1 MLPGLY
7 RAATT
12 GLAPLV
18 RAYLL
23 WRRRQGREDP
33 ARLAERFGIA
43 SASRPPG
50 PLVWIHAASVGE
62 SVSVMGVIA
71 RLHDQRPAL
80 KLLMTTGTVAAAR
93 LLRDRLPSGVLH
105 QFVPVDVPRAVERFL
120 NHWRPDLALWV
131 ESELWPNLVLA
142 THRRGIPMVLLNAR
156 LSAGSEAHWRAVP
169 GLIQPVLACFG
180 LCLAQDEA
188 QAERFRRLGAPR
200 VISVGDLKATAE
212 PLAAD
217 ARALALMERQIGDR
231 PLWLAASTHAGEE
244 EIVAAAHL
252 SIART
257 HPGLLTVIAP
267 RHPARGAA
275 IATTL
280 RGQGL
285 AVSRRNGD
293 EPIGQSTD
301 IYLADTMGELGLF
314 FRLAG
319 IAFIGGSLVPKGGHN
334 PFEAARLDCAI
345 LHGPDMRNCA
355 AMAAALDD
363 AGAALIV
370 EDASGLAD
378 AVSRLLQDP
387 LERTAR
393 AEAGAR
399 VVAESAGALGAVL
412 RRLAPWLDPLAPLA
426 ADESETR
433 LPRRRAVSSA
443 DARA

>member
-18 RAYLL
+18 RGYLL
-23 WRRRQGREDP
+23 WRRRHGKEDP

-43 SASRPPG
+43 GVSRPPG

-62 SVSVMGVIA
+62 AVSVLGLIA
-71 RLHDQRPAL
+71 RLHDQRPVL

-93 LLRDRLPSGVLH
+93 LLRDRLPPGALH
-105 QFVPVDVPRAVERFL
+105 QFVPIDVPRAVERFL
-120 NHWRPDLALWV
+120 DHWRPDLGLWV

-156 LSAGSEAHWRAVP
+156 LSAGSEVRWRAVP
-169 GLIQPVLACFG
+169 GLIRPVLACFG

-200 VISVGDLKATAE
+200 VISVGDLKAAAE

-217 ARALALMERQIGDR
+217 PPALATMERQIGGR

-257 HPGLLTVIAP
+257 HPRLLTVIAP

-275 IATTL
+275 IAAML
-280 RGQGL
+280 QGQGL
-285 AVSRRNGD
+285 VVSRRSGD
-293 EPIGQSTD
+293 EPIGQSTE

-314 FRLAG
+314 FQLAG
-319 IAFIGGSLVPKGGHN
+319 TAFIGGSLVPKGGHN

-378 AVSRLLQDP
+378 AVSQLLHEP
-387 LERTAR
+387 LERAAC

-399 VVAESAGALGAVL
+399 VVEKSAGVLDAVL
-412 RRLAPWLDPLAPLA
+412 RPLAPWLDRLAPLA
-426 ADESETR
+426 ADESEPL
-433 LPRRRAVSSA
+433 LPRQRAVSGA